1 MYLERMQTLERLH
14 TLIHR
19 KATGDRTTLARK
31 LDTSER
37 SVYRMLD
44 HLRYLGAEI
53 GYDSERP
60 SYYYVNDF
68 ALQVTVKVWIDGEE
82 FLIIGGGVNLELV
95 GISLLVRTEP
105 NFVLI
110 KAR

>member
-19 KATGDRTTLARK
+19 KATGDRTALARK

-44 HLRYLGAEI
+44 QLRYLGAEI

-82 FLIIGGGVNLELV
+82 FLIIGGGE
-95 GISLLVRTEP
+95 
-105 NFVLI
+105 
-110 KAR
+110 

>member
-14 TLIHR
+14 TLIRR
-19 KATGDRTTLARK
+19 KATGDRTALARK

-53 GYDSERP
+53 GYDGERH
-60 SYYYVNDF
+60 SYYYLNDF

-82 FLIIGGGVNLELV
+82 FLIMGGG
-95 GISLLVRTEP
+95 
-105 NFVLI
+105 
-110 KAR
+110 